1 MKKNKKGLVFLSG
14 LGIAAGAA
22 ALGYFLKNKK
32 YKITDDYSISSDCED
47 EIFFNFSEK
56 EAVDYDHAETL
67 ALEKARTLLGKGA
80 SVVSASDK
88 KALTVNI
95 GGEGRHCFMF
105 GAVSDNLSVIPETLL
120 IYVDAANGDVF
131 ISVYDVFIAQKKFA
145 ANFWF
150 FLAVEKMGVFGK
162 AKSCV

>member
-1 MKKNKKGLVFLSG
+1 MKNKKGLFILSG

-22 ALGYFLKNKK
+22 IAGYLFKNKNQ
-32 YKITDDYSISSDCED
+32 KITDNYSITSDIED
-47 EIFFNFSEK
+47 EIFFNFSENEAVGYK
-56 EAVDYDHAETL
+56 EAEGL

-95 GGEGRHCFMF
+95 SGEGRHCFMF
-105 GAVSDNLSVIPETLL
+105 GAVSDDLSVNPETLL

-131 ISVYDVFIAQKKFA
+131 ESSEIK
-145 ANFWF
+145 
-150 FLAVEKMGVFGK
+150 G
-162 AKSCV
+162 

>member
-1 MKKNKKGLVFLSG
+1 MKNKKGLLFLSG

-22 ALGYFLKNKK
+22 VAGYFIKKKNG
-32 YKITDDYSISSDCED
+32 KIKDDYLISSDCED

-56 EAVDYDHAETL
+56 ENIDYKKAEEL
-67 ALEKARTLLGKGA
+67 ALEKARALLGKGA

-105 GAVSDNLSVIPETLL
+105 GAAADNLSVTPETLL
-120 IYVDAANGDVF
+120 IYVDAENGNVF
-131 ISVYDVFIAQKKFA
+131 ESSEIK
-145 ANFWF
+145 
-150 FLAVEKMGVFGK
+150 G
-162 AKSCV
+162 